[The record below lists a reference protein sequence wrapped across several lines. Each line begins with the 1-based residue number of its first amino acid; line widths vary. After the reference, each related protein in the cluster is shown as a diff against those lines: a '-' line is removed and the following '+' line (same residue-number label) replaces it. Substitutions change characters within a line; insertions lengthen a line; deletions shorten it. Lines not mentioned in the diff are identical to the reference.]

1 MSLRT
6 LLAPLTPLYRLGLA
20 LRERRLASEEVRRL
34 RFPVISIGNLSTGGA
49 GKTPMAIAL
58 AKALA
63 ARGFN
68 VDVLSRGYGRSGD
81 GAARVRADGTAEEF
95 GDEPLLIA
103 RQGGVPV
110 YVAAE
115 RYEAGLLAEREIATG
130 AKAVHI
136 LDDGFQHRQLH
147 RDIDIL
153 LLSERDL
160 RDRLLPAGNLREA
173 LQAAARASVI
183 AIPADEAEVESEMR
197 ARGWNGPVWRLRR
210 RMEVP
215 KVDAPALAFCG
226 IARPEQFFAGLQA
239 AGADVAATVR
249 FRDHHRYTQS
259 DLDRLA
265 AKAARCGA
273 SALLTTEKD
282 AVRLAGLKMPLP
294 VVTAGLRMEIENE
307 AAAMEWLA
315 SRLDGMLAR

>member
-1 MSLRT
+1 MSLRS

-20 LRERRLASEEVRRL
+20 LRERSLASEEVRRL

-63 ARGFN
+63 VRGFQ

-81 GAARVRADGTAEEF
+81 GAARVRLDVTAEEF
-95 GDEPLLIA
+95 GDEPPLIA
-103 RQGGVPV
+103 RQAGVPV

-115 RYEAGLLAEREIATG
+115 RYEAGLLAESEG
-130 AKAVHI
+130 APTVHI

-147 RDIDIL
+147 REIDIL
-153 LLSERDL
+153 LLSARDL
-160 RDRLLPAGNLREA
+160 RDRLLPAGNLREPM
-173 LQAAARASVI
+173 QAAARASVI
-183 AIPADEAEVESEMR
+183 AIPADEAEVESVMR
-197 ARGWNGPVWRLRR
+197 TRGWNGQVWRLHRK
-210 RMEVP
+210 MEVP
-215 KVDAPALAFCG
+215 PVDAPALAFCG
-226 IARPEQFFAGLQA
+226 IARPEQFFAGLRA
-239 AGADVAATVR
+239 ARADVAATEA
-249 FRDHHRYTQS
+249 FRDHHRYTQN

-282 AVRLAGLKMPLP
+282 AVRLAGLKLPLP
-294 VVTAGLRMEIENE
+294 VVTAGLRTEIENE

-315 SRLDGMLAR
+315 SRLDAPR